1 MKYLKKLLAFLVLP
15 ALIAF
20 SGCEGSKDDATG
32 NEAYFDGN
40 QYSSLDRPDVI
51 PEANALY
58 ISPYSATLKYVG
70 QEIAFVVSEGSGDY
84 NWTLSNY
91 EFGQIRS
98 HGVNSC
104 IYRCIKVGNN
114 DVIVTDSQG
123 HFASAHVS
131 PYPESLTITPSSA
144 TLSGTSRYV
153 SFTVSGGTAP
163 YTWTSGNASLG
174 TISYSASSSYTAAYT
189 ASSGAYGV
197 NTITVRDAA
206 GLIITATVTQQ

>member
-32 NEAYFDGN
+32 NEAYFDN
-40 QYSSLDRPDVI
+40 NPYSSDTRPDI
-51 PEANALY
+51 MPATLL
-58 ISPYSATLKYVG
+58 ISPETAKIDLIG
-70 QEIAFVVSEGSGDY
+70 QEIVFTVKGGEGDY
-84 NWTLSNY
+84 HWTVSNR
-91 EFGQIRS
+91 EFGDVYSRGANQCLYICR
-98 HGVNSC
+98 
-104 IYRCIKVGNN
+104 RVGNN
-114 DVIVTDSQG
+114 DVIVTDDAG

-131 PYPESLTITPSSA
+131 SSAESMSISPSSA
-144 TLSGTSRYV
+144 ALSGTSRYV
-153 SFTVSGGTAP
+153 AFTVSGGTAP

-189 ASSGAYGV
+189 ANSGSYGI

-206 GLIITATVTQQ
+206 GRTASASVTQSQ